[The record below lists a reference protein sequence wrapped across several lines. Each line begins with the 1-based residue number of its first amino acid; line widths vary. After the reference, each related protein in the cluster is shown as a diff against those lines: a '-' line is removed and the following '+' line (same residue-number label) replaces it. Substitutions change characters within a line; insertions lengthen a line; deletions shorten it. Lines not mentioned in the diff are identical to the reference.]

1 MSGGRIEWAI
11 AQRCQPGVPKWI
23 TRIRDC
29 RTLVCLTKTA
39 VVGSDYA
46 LIKIEVTNPRAVTS
60 TYESANAA
68 SGANAAL
75 RNSVIG
81 KTWGADDPAGHR
93 IEIGDRPCS
102 NHMKLTKR

>member
-81 KTWGADDPAGHR
+81 KTWGADDPRDTGLRLVTAPAA
-93 IEIGDRPCS
+93 I
-102 NHMKLTKR
+102 T